1 MIKERDD
8 KGRIIATEEEGRE
21 TKKPGQKKKPRTPR
35 KEYNNRWGVPL
46 DVEIK

>member
-1 MIKERDD
+1 MIKERDE
-8 KGRIIATEEEGRE
+8 KGRIIVTEEE
-21 TKKPGQKKKPRTPR
+21 TKKPSPKKKPRPR